1 MRFLE
6 IFTIRRVTSPFFDLG
21 RGLFITVEML
31 WPTSNDAIRFIESN
45 DFTFHSSSP
54 SSSSRSPQSQQSTQ
68 QSQSSQ
74 TTAICPHSPHAPCS
88 SFSVCIGYFLD
99 LFLKPPKRPFFF
111 GWVI

>member
-45 DFTFHSSSP
+45 DFTFHTSSP

-68 QSQSSQ
+68 QPHSSQ
-74 TTAICPHSPHAPCS
+74 TTAICPHSPHAPAS
-88 SFSVCIGYFLD
+88 AFSVCVGHVLD
-99 LFLKPPKRPFFF
+99 LLFQP
-111 GWVI
+111 